1 MLKSAVTV
9 HRFDG
14 VQAEVSPEP
23 PNSQS
28 YDLAIRRLDDTG
40 ALVDPEGLSAIS
52 PQP

>member
-28 YDLAIRRLDDTG
+28 YDLAILRLDDTG
-40 ALVDPEGLSAIS
+40 ALVDPEELSAIS